1 MLFNIIYDKNK
12 ILMELSCTEEDAQA
26 QGYSYI
32 ESNIP
37 QEEIKHHY
45 IKNGVITLL
54 PSNPYSY
61 GVFNYDLELW
71 EHDTE
76 TATYEVLNK
85 RNQLLTESDW
95 ISYRAYETN
104 TPIPQVWL
112 DYRQALRDITLQVGY
127 PLDVVWPTPPGA

>member
-1 MLFNIIYDKNK
+1 MYIIYK
-12 ILMELSCTEEDAQA
+12 ILTGKILASSNNPNQTLDISEELL
-26 QGYSYI
+26 
-32 ESNIP
+32 ESA
-37 QEEIKHHY
+37 EIDDLFSNY
-45 IKNGVITLL
+45 VENGVIKKI
-54 PSNPYSY
+54 PPNPYKY
-61 GVFNYDLELW
+61 GKFDYSTKNWVI
-71 EHDTE
+71 DTE
-76 TATYEVLNK
+76 AATTEVLNK